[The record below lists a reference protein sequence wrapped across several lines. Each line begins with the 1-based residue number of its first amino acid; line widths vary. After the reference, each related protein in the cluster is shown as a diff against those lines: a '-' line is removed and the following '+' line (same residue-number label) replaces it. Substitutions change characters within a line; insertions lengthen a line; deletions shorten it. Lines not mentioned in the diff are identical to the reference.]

1 MNKPAV
7 PPALHE
13 LERDVMEVV
22 WERARASVREVMD
35 ALNAT
40 GERRRAYTTYMTI
53 MARLARKHLL
63 ERERSGKTDYYH
75 PVYTRERYNDL
86 CAQAAVESVL
96 DEFGGVAVAH
106 MARQMAHLD
115 PDRRRALE
123 GLANED

>member
-1 MNKPAV
+1 
-7 PPALHE
+7 
-13 LERDVMEVV
+13 MEVV
-22 WERARASVREVMD
+22 WERTRASVREVMD